1 MIATWLGDLNGVT
14 EAAPVGRRLLGGA
27 LRLATVLVRF
37 HDCARSVS
45 RQRATHTCDAPSPL
59 LDTEAAVITS
69 ADNAAAAPAA
79 SVAAEIGSIAQFTGV
94 T

>member
-1 MIATWLGDLNGVT
+1 MIATSLGDLNGVT

-37 HDCARSVS
+37 HDSALRIP
-45 RQRATHTCDAPSPL
+45 ATHQALDAPSPL
-59 LDTEAAVITS
+59 LETEAAVITG
-69 ADNAAAAPAA
+69 AGNAAAAPAA

-94 T
+94 A